1 MNLLL
6 SSYSFGAGR
15 GSEAGVGWNVARG
28 LALRGHKVTVIT
40 TREFSS
46 SNRDAIEKENLN
58 IRLVE
63 EDCGVTHY
71 PSGSSYRKWQRN
83 VGRIINREAASQ
95 HYDLIHHVTFN
106 QYRDILDVFSARL
119 PYLIGPVGGA
129 ELIPRPLFTYG
140 DMPLRMRIKES
151 LRYCALDALP
161 LITRSRAHKA
171 AGLILAS
178 NRPTAERLARLP
190 MRPIVCPAIAIHE
203 DEILKQPAAAQEK
216 SYILFDG
223 GLARPQKGTWLALRA
238 LCRLWQ
244 NGYQVPIRMVGIK
257 QEDKKIILD
266 YARKINLPAQALQLE
281 EQVSRAT
288 MLQYMQGA
296 AIMLS
301 CVYRD
306 SGSMALLEALAQG
319 SRLVCLDIP
328 SQEWLPPSFCHKVA
342 VESSSETM
350 ETALAQ
356 AVQHE
361 LTQPPH
367 STEWHAERVLWLKT
381 HMTWEAR
388 ISTLESYYKQLL
400 S

>member
-28 LALRGHKVTVIT
+28 MALRGHKVTVIT

-46 SNRDAIEKENLN
+46 SNKDSIEKEKLN

-71 PSGSSYRKWQRN
+71 PSAASYRKWQRN
-83 VGRIINREAASQ
+83 VGRIIRRETSAQ

-106 QYRDILDVFSARL
+106 QYRDIHDVFSADI

-129 ELIPRPLFTYG
+129 ELIPGPLFTYG
-140 DMPLRMRIKES
+140 DMPLRMRIKER
-151 LRYCALDALP
+151 LRYFPLDALP
-161 LITRSRAHKA
+161 LITNCRAHKA
-171 AGLILAS
+171 PGIVLAS
-178 NRPTAERLARLP
+178 NISTAERLRRLP
-190 MRPIVCPAIAIHE
+190 MHPIVCPAIAIHQQ
-203 DEILKQPAAAQEK
+203 EIIEAPTTTPKD

-238 LCRLWQ
+238 LSRLWHS
-244 NGYQVPIRMVGIK
+244 GHQVPIRMVGIK
-257 QEDKKIILD
+257 PADKEIILR
-266 YARKINLPAQALQLE
+266 YARQINLPAQALQLE

-296 AIMLS
+296 AVMFS

-319 SRLVCLDIP
+319 SRIVCLDIP
-328 SQEWLPPSFCHKVA
+328 SQKWLPAEFCHKVA
-342 VESSSETM
+342 VEDTSEAM
-350 ETALAQ
+350 ETALAR
-356 AVQHE
+356 AMRHE
-361 LTQPPH
+361 LTDSPRSP
-367 STEWHAERVLWLKT
+367 EWHAERALWLRT

-400 S
+400 T